1 MPLALD
7 EKIVA
12 LARALEDAAI
22 PHAFG
27 GALALAYYAAP
38 RGTHD
43 IDLNVFVPEAKS
55 GAVLRELAKLGVAST
70 AANALKEARTRGQT
84 RVRWEHTPLDL
95 FFSYDPL
102 HRACAERVQRVP
114 FGDGVTLPILS
125 AEDLAVFKALFDR
138 PKDWTDIAEMLY
150 ALGRDFD
157 GDYAL
162 GWLRKILA
170 PADARLARFEA
181 LLRDPYADPG

>member
-7 EKIVA
+7 DKIA
-12 LARALEDAAI
+12 ALEAALCAAKI

-43 IDLNVFVPEAKS
+43 IDLNVFVSEKRAKR
-55 GAVLRELAKLGVAST
+55 VLATLAELGVAAGG
-70 AANALKEARTRGQT
+70 AAPLRDVRDRGQV
-84 RVRWEHTPLDL
+84 RVYWDHTPIDL

-102 HRACAERVQRVP
+102 HDRCAERARRVP

-125 AEDLAVFKALFDR
+125 AEDLAVFKVIFDR
-138 PKDWTDIAEMLY
+138 TKDWSDVEEMLY
-150 ALGRDFD
+150 ALGADFD
-157 GDYAL
+157 AAYAL
-162 GWLRKILA
+162 LWLRRILA
-170 PADARLARFEA
+170 ADDARLLRIEE
-181 LLRDPYADPG
+181 LLRRPAG

>member
-12 LARALEDAAI
+12 LADALEAASI

-27 GALALAYYAAP
+27 GALALAYYATP

-55 GAVLRELAKLGVAST
+55 GAVLRELAKLGVDAT
-70 AANALKEARTRGQT
+70 AAKSLREARTRGQT

-95 FFSYDPL
+95 FFNYDPL
-102 HRACAERVQRVP
+102 HQRCAERLQRVP
-114 FGDGVTLPILS
+114 FGDGVTIPILS
-125 AEDLAVFKALFDR
+125 AEDLAIFKALFDR
-138 PKDWTDIAEMLY
+138 AKDWSDIGEMLF
-150 ALGRDFD
+150 ALGPDFD
-157 GDYAL
+157 GTYAVS
-162 GWLRKILA
+162 WLRKILA
-170 PADARLARFEA
+170 PGDARLARFEA
-181 LLRDPYADPG
+181 LLRDPATAPP

>member
-7 EKIVA
+7 DKIA
-12 LARALEDAAI
+12 ALEAALTAAKI

-43 IDLNVFVPEAKS
+43 IDLNVFVSEKRAER
-55 GAVLRELAKLGVAST
+55 VLATLAELGVAASG
-70 AANALKEARTRGQT
+70 AAPIRAVRDRGQV
-84 RVRWEHTPLDL
+84 RVRWEHTPIDL

-102 HRACAERVQRVP
+102 HDRCAERARRVP

-125 AEDLAVFKALFDR
+125 AEDLSIFKVIFDR
-138 PKDWTDIAEMLY
+138 RKDWSDIEEMLY
-150 ALGRDFD
+150 ALGADFD
-157 GDYAL
+157 AHYVME
-162 GWLRKILA
+162 WLRRILEA
-170 PADARLARFEA
+170 ADPRLARIEKM
-181 LLRDPYADPG
+181 LRRPLG

>member
-7 EKIVA
+7 EKVA
-12 LARALEDAAI
+12 ALEAALVVADI

-43 IDLNVFVPEAKS
+43 IDLNVFVSEKRAER
-55 GAVLRELAKLGVAST
+55 VLAALGGIGVAATGT
-70 AANALKEARTRGQT
+70 ATLRAVQDRGQA
-84 RVRWEHTPLDL
+84 RVYWDHTPIDL

-102 HRACAERVQRVP
+102 HDRCAERARRVP

-125 AEDLAVFKALFDR
+125 AEDLAVFKVIFDR
-138 PKDWTDIAEMLY
+138 AKDWNDIEEMLY
-150 ALGRDFD
+150 AQGADFD
-157 GDYAL
+157 GGYVME
-162 GWLRKILA
+162 WLRKILE
-170 PADARLARFEA
+170 PGDPRLARIEA
-181 LLRDPYADPG
+181 MLSRPHAD